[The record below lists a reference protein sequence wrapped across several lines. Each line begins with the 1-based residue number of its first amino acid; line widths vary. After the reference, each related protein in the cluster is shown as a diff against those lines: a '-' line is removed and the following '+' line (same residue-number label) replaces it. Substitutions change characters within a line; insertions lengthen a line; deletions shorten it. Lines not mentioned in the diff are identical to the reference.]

1 MRKSKRIALSRTGVL
16 KMKNIKIYGARQNNL
31 KNLTLE
37 IPKNKITVF
46 TGVSGSG
53 KSSLVFETIGAEA
66 QRQINETQNSF
77 VRNRLMR
84 FGVADVDKIEHLNV
98 PVIINQK
105 RLGGNARSTVGTAT
119 DIYATLRLLF
129 SRVGKPF
136 VGYSNVF
143 SFNHPQGMC
152 ANCNGLGF
160 VNSINTQTLFDKTK
174 SLNEGAIQFP
184 TFQPDGYRWL
194 RYVNSGY
201 FDNDKKLKDYTDEEW
216 KLLLHSVEHK
226 PMNPSKD
233 WGRTMQYL
241 GVLPRIQRDFLK
253 KNSKEEKLRKKDLQ
267 KIISTEVCPDCLGKR
282 LNDKILSCKIKGKS
296 IADCTSLSIDDL
308 LSFIQTIPTTTYET
322 VISELTK
329 KLKNLITI
337 GLQYLT
343 LDRVTTTLSGGESQ
357 RIKMVRHLG
366 NSLEDLLYIFDEPSI
381 GLHPKDLENLAQ
393 IIKQIKAKGNTVLI
407 VEHDPD
413 LIKLADH
420 IVDLGPLSGINGG
433 EIIYEGNFE
442 KLKES
447 KGKTGQYFSLTR
459 QINKAP
465 REVKNTIQIT
475 GTNLYNL
482 KNVSV
487 EIPTKVLTVVT
498 GVAGSGKS
506 TLISKVLPTQYPGVK
521 IIDQS
526 QIAGSSK
533 SNLLTYLS
541 ISDKI
546 RHLFAKANDVSVKL
560 FSSNSEGGCKN
571 CNGLGV
577 EKIDLAF
584 MDDIEAP
591 CEVCSGSGFL
601 PKVLNYTYQDK
612 NITEVLDLTTLEA
625 KSFFKDKYFA
635 EQFDLLIDLGLDY
648 LKLGQR
654 LNSFSGGERQR
665 LKLTKELN
673 KNDNLIVLDE
683 PSTGLHPSDTK
694 KLMSILNRIVDQNN
708 SVIVIEHNLDIISQA
723 DWIID
728 IGEGAGKFGGKV
740 IFEGTVENLVNHK
753 VSLTAEYLREYLGRK
768 SADSFKSV

>member
-1 MRKSKRIALSRTGVL
+1 
-16 KMKNIKIYGARQNNL
+16 MKKIKIYGARQNNL

-37 IPKNKITVF
+37 LPKNKITVF

-77 VRNRLMR
+77 VRNRLLR
-84 FGVADVDKIEHLNV
+84 FGVADVDKIEHLNA

-119 DIYATLRLLF
+119 DIYASLRLLF

-152 ANCNGLGF
+152 SSCNGLGF
-160 VNSINTQTLFDKTK
+160 VNSINTHTLFDKTK

-184 TFQPDGYRWL
+184 TFQPGGYRWL

-201 FDNDKKLKDYTDEEW
+201 FDNDKKLRDYSDEEW
-216 KLLLHSVEHK
+216 KLLLHSAEHK
-226 PMNPSKD
+226 PKNPSKD
-233 WGRTMQYL
+233 WGKTMQYL

-267 KIISTEVCPDCLGKR
+267 KIITTEVCPHCLGKR
-282 LNDKILSCKIKGKS
+282 LNDKILSCKIKGKN
-296 IADCTSLSIDDL
+296 IADCSSLSIDDL
-308 LSFIQTIPTTTYET
+308 LSFIQSISSETYET
-322 VISELTK
+322 VINELTK
-329 KLKNLITI
+329 KLQNLVTI

-343 LDRVTTTLSGGESQ
+343 LNRVTTTLSGGESQ

-381 GLHPKDLENLAQ
+381 GLHPKDLDNISQ

-420 IVDLGPLSGINGG
+420 VVDLGPLSGVNGG
-433 EIIYEGNFE
+433 EIIYEGNFQD
-442 KLKES
+442 LKKS
-447 KGKTGQYFSLTR
+447 KGKTGQYFSLPR
-459 QINKAP
+459 QINQNP
-465 REVKNTIQIT
+465 REVKETIKIT
-475 GTNLYNL
+475 NANLHNL

-487 EIPTKVLTVVT
+487 EIPTNILTVIT

-506 TLISKVLPTQYPGVK
+506 TLISKVLPEQYPETK

-526 QIAGSSK
+526 QIRGSLK

-546 RHLFAKANDVSVKL
+546 RSLFAKANNVSAKL

-571 CNGLGV
+571 CKGLGV

-591 CEVCSGSGFL
+591 CEVCNGSGFQ
-601 PKVLNYTYQDK
+601 PKVLKYTYHDK

-625 KSFFKDKYFA
+625 KSFFKDKDFA
-635 EQFDLLIDLGLDY
+635 AQFDLLIDLGLDY

-665 LKLTKELN
+665 LKLTKELDDE
-673 KNDNLIVLDE
+673 DNLIVLDE

-694 KLMSILNRIVDQNN
+694 KLMAILDRLVDQNN
-708 SVIVIEHNLDIISQA
+708 SIIVIEHNLDIISQA
-723 DWIID
+723 DWVID
-728 IGEGAGKFGGKV
+728 IGEGAGKYGGKV
-740 IFEGTVENLVNHK
+740 IFEGTVENLLNHK
-753 VSLTAEYLREYLGRK
+753 KSATAEYLREYLGNKNCR
-768 SADSFKSV
+768 